1 MSDLRDL
8 YQEVILDHS
17 RKPRNFGGLEA
28 ANRAAR
34 GDNPLCGDNLVLA
47 ARVRDGQLED
57 LAFEGSGCAISVASA
72 SLMTEAVKGR
82 SEAEVDDLY
91 RAFHRLLT
99 GHPEEVEHGAFGDA
113 QTDLGKLEVFRGVRE
128 FPIRVKCATLPWHTL
143 HAALERGDGQGEA
156 EVTTE

>member
-17 RKPRNFGGLEA
+17 RRPRNFGGLEE

-47 ARVRDGQLED
+47 ARVREGRVED
-57 LAFEGSGCAISVASA
+57 LSFEGSGCAISVASA
-72 SLMTEAVKGR
+72 SLMTEAVKGK
-82 SEAEVDDLY
+82 SVEEAEAMY
-91 RAFHRLLT
+91 RSFHHLLT
-99 GHPEEVEHGAFGDA
+99 DETPAPEPGGEAAGEAA
-113 QTDLGKLEVFRGVRE
+113 DLGKLEVFSGVRE

-143 HAALERGDGQGEA
+143 HAALERGDDGEP
-156 EVTTE
+156 EVSTE